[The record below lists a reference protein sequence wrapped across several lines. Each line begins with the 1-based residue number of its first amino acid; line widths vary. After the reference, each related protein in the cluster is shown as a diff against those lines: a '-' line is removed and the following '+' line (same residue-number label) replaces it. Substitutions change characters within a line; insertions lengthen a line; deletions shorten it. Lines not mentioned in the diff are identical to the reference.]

1 MEKRLVGI
9 LGEKLVC
16 KWYTDRKYKLL
27 AVNYKIRQGEVDI
40 IASNR
45 NTVVFVEVKTR
56 KNDKF
61 SSAREAVT
69 YSKQQR
75 IKAAANRYLAQN
87 NMEDMFVRF
96 DVAEVYHPENNPVIN
111 VIENAFE

>member
-1 MEKRLVGI
+1 MEKRLTGI

-16 KWYTDRKYKLL
+16 KWYTEHKYRLL
-27 AVNYKIRQGEVDI
+27 AVNYKIRQGEIDV
-40 IASNR
+40 IAQNK

-56 KNDKF
+56 KSDRF
-61 SSAREAVT
+61 SSAKEAVT
-69 YSKQQR
+69 FAKQQR
-75 IKAAANRYLAQN
+75 IKAAASRFLAAN

-111 VIENAFE
+111 IIENAFE